1 MRQLPLILCA
11 AATISLAACSRS
23 QQASASSESAA
34 MSRIESIPAA
44 DQARYG
50 DVRKIKNWQNPYLVI
65 RTDSIGLMDL
75 ANSEEHHIK
84 PDEIAQALAKLP
96 PSSWPYG
103 RVIAVEEPKTI
114 SSPPTDVAAIRKN
127 RAILA
132 GTLESMHVLIDW
144 IPAP

>member
-1 MRQLPLILCA
+1 MRKFLLVLCA

-34 MSRIESIPAA
+34 MSQIQAIPPA
-44 DQARYG
+44 DQAKYG
-50 DVRKIKNWQNPYLVI
+50 DARKIKNWQNPYLVV

-75 ANSEEHHIK
+75 ANNEEHHIK
-84 PDEIAQALAKLP
+84 PAEIAQALAKLP
-96 PSSWPYG
+96 SSAWPYG
-103 RVIAVEEPKTI
+103 RVVAVEEPKI
-114 SSPPTDVAAIRKN
+114 PAAENDAAALRKN

-144 IPAP
+144 IPGP

>member
-11 AATISLAACSRS
+11 AATLSLAACSRS
-23 QQASASSESAA
+23 QQAAASSESAA
-34 MSRIESIPAA
+34 MSRVESIPAA
-44 DQARYG
+44 DQAKYG
-50 DVRKIKNWQNPYLVI
+50 DAHKIKNWRNPYLVI

-75 ANSEEHHIK
+75 ANNEEHHIK

-96 PSSWPYG
+96 ASSWPYG
-103 RVIAVEEPKTI
+103 RVIAVEEPRAPA
-114 SSPPTDVAAIRKN
+114 SPADVAAVRKN

>member
-34 MSRIESIPAA
+34 ISQIESIPAA
-44 DQARYG
+44 DQTKYG
-50 DVRKIKNWQNPYLVI
+50 DARKIKNWQNPYLVI
-65 RTDSIGLMDL
+65 RTDAIGLMDL
-75 ANSEEHHIK
+75 ANNEEHHIK

-96 PSSWPYG
+96 SSSWPYG
-103 RVIAVEEPKTI
+103 RVIAVEEPRPPA
-114 SSPPTDVAAIRKN
+114 SPIDVAAVRKN

-132 GTLESMHVLIDW
+132 GTLEGMHVLIDW